1 MMSWL
6 PSGWAAGSGRR
17 VPRIF
22 LPSRLKILSS
32 SPPASASR
40 ASIGTSRR
48 QSDDQSSEITRIF
61 AGPSGC
67 AASHLMAP
75 ICWSVS
81 RARA

>member
-6 PSGWAAGSGRR
+6 PSGFAAGSGRR
-17 VPRIF
+17 VDRIF

-48 QSDDQSSEITRIF
+48 QSDDQSSDTTRIF
-61 AGPSGC
+61 AGPFGC
-67 AASHLMAP
+67 AASHLIAAT
-75 ICWSVS
+75 C
-81 RARA
+81 